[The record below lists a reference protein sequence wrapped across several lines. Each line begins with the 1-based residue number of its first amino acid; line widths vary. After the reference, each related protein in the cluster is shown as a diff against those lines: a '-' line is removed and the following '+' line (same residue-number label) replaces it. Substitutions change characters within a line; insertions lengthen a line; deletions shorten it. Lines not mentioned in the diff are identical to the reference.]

1 MSKRVLVTGGLG
13 FIGSCFVRSIM
24 RDMPDVDVYVVDSL
38 NYAGN
43 TGNLPESIWHD
54 QRFFFWK
61 GDIRDKNTVDRLVSK
76 VDAVVHFAAE
86 THVDNS
92 IHNTDDFVDTD
103 MKGTQNLLDAIR
115 RHPVERFIHIS
126 TSEVYGTALAA
137 PMTEDHPLN
146 PRSPYAGA
154 KCGADRLVYSYVAT
168 FDLPA
173 VILRPF
179 NNYGPHQHI
188 EKVIPCFVTHALQGR
203 PLPMHGNGKSSRDW
217 LFVEDCCAAVA
228 RALTVDLKGISG
240 EVINL
245 GTGIDTDVATIG
257 ELVLQALGKPSSLL
271 HQVDE
276 RPGQVLRHIGS
287 TAKAKDLLGWSAQTN
302 FADGLRRTVQW
313 YVDHE
318 NWWRANTHKAGGAWQ
333 PHAAAEKQLSTSV
346 RAAIARSFA
355 ALMPSA
361 AA

>member
-13 FIGSCFVRSIM
+13 FIGSAFLRRMM
-24 RDMPDVDVYVVDSL
+24 RQSADVDVYVLDAL

-43 TGNLPESIWHD
+43 TSNLPESIWHD
-54 QRFFFWK
+54 PRFFFWK
-61 GDIRDKNTVDRLVSK
+61 GDIRDKKVVDRMVSK

-92 IHNTDDFVDTD
+92 IYNTDDFVDTD
-103 MKGTQNLLDAIR
+103 VKGTQNLLDAIR

-126 TSEVYGTALAA
+126 TSEVYGTALTA

-154 KCGADRLVYSYVAT
+154 KCGADRLVYSYFCT
-168 FDLPA
+168 YGLPV

-188 EKVIPCFVTHALQGR
+188 EKVIPCFTTHAIQDR
-203 PLPMHGNGKSSRDW
+203 RLPMHGDGSSSRDW
-217 LFVEDCCAAVA
+217 LFVEDCCAAVQA
-228 RALTVDLKGISG
+228 ALTADSRAVCG

-245 GTGIDTDVATIG
+245 GTGIETDVVSIA
-257 ELVLQALGKPSSLL
+257 EQVLRLLGKPSTLL
-271 HQVDE
+271 DTLAE

-287 TAKAKDLLGWSAQTN
+287 TAKAKDLLGWTAQTV
-302 FADGLRRTVQW
+302 FADGLKRTVQW

-318 NWWRANTHKAGGAWQ
+318 DWWRANTHKAGGPWQ
-333 PHAAAEKQLSTSV
+333 ASEAPQRPLPTAVMAAMD
-346 RAAIARSFA
+346 RSFA
-355 ALMPSA
+355 KF
-361 AA
+361 